1 MTGKA
6 KNALQKCDKFL
17 GLEFY
22 LIEQPRTGIFN
33 TDRILSANGKEDM
46 LQ

>member
-17 GLEFY
+17 LESY